1 MHHYQKKV
9 KKMSE
14 YHGMR
19 KLTATFT
26 DEQMDRFL
34 AVFGQMNRSK
44 LIRELVMKAVREK
57 ELKKVFEENS
67 NFDK

>member
-1 MHHYQKKV
+1 
-9 KKMSE
+9 
-14 YHGMR
+14 MR
-19 KLTATFT
+19 KLTATFN

-57 ELKKVFEENS
+57 ESEINLQQKEIGV
-67 NFDK
+67 

>member
-1 MHHYQKKV
+1 MY
-9 KKMSE
+9 E

-34 AVFGQMNRSK
+34 AVFGQINRSK

-57 ELKKVFEENS
+57 ESEINLQKNQNE
-67 NFDK
+67 

>member
-1 MHHYQKKV
+1 MQQYQNKV

-57 ELKKVFEENS
+57 EFEI
-67 NFDK
+67 NFQQNQND

>member
-1 MHHYQKKV
+1 MEHYQKKG

-14 YHGMR
+14 YEGMR
-19 KLTATFT
+19 KLTATFN

-44 LIRELVMKAVREK
+44 LIRDLVMKAVREK
-57 ELKKVFEENS
+57 EMENKLQQNES
-67 NFDK
+67 NL